1 MTTGHTQ
8 AITVNI
14 NDSGSTS
21 PVIPVGGFA
30 HGSILVPTGA
40 SSTDLEFTD
49 CETEDGTYV
58 SSYDEDNNKL
68 VIAAVAAGRTYRLPT
83 DLFTRR
89 FIRIVGS
96 SDDSAYDWV
105 VTLGY

>member
-1 MTTGHTQ
+1 
-8 AITVNI
+8 
-14 NDSGSTS
+14 
-21 PVIPVGGFA
+21 
-30 HGSILVPTGA
+30 VPTGA
-40 SSTDLEFTD
+40 TSTDLEFTD
-49 CETEDGTYV
+49 CDTEDGTYV

-89 FIRIVGS
+89 FIRIVS
-96 SDDSAYDWV
+96 NLDNSDLDWV